1 MEAGVSYEDR
11 VARRKEEIESL
22 QKAAKK
28 RPVSK
33 VITLL
38 MDLCKQVDKE
48 AEEDE
53 DTSDKMAYWC
63 ETNDR
68 EKT

>member
-1 MEAGVSYEDR
+1 VSHD
-11 VARRKEEIESL
+11 ARRRSSL

-38 MDLCKQVDKE
+38 MDWCKQVDKE
-48 AEEDE
+48 AEED
-53 DTSDKMAYWC
+53 TSDKMAYWC
-63 ETNDR
+63 DTNDR